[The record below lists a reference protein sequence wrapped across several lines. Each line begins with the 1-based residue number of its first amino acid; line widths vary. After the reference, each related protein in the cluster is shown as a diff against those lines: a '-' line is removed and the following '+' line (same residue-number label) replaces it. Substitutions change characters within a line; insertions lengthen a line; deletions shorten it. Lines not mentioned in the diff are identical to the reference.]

1 MKGLNFKKI
10 LCSMLLVALI
20 CQMGVSSVVAETND
34 IKPVEH
40 EVVEET
46 VDEEVP
52 VEISTTE
59 NFYYIS
65 DLDYV
70 SENRWSY
77 SSWGEI
83 KKDTNIDGVEIKAND
98 YMALVEKDIVAC
110 KPNKLDAVKVC
121 LDKLVDEDSELI
133 TLLVGEDVVDE
144 EVEEIESYIE
154 DNFDAEVDIIEGKQ
168 PVYSF
173 IIGVE

>member
-52 VEISTTE
+52 HQ
-59 NFYYIS
+59 
-65 DLDYV
+65 L
-70 SENRWSY
+70 
-77 SSWGEI
+77 
-83 KKDTNIDGVEIKAND
+83 
-98 YMALVEKDIVAC
+98 
-110 KPNKLDAVKVC
+110 
-121 LDKLVDEDSELI
+121 
-133 TLLVGEDVVDE
+133 
-144 EVEEIESYIE
+144 
-154 DNFDAEVDIIEGKQ
+154 
-168 PVYSF
+168 
-173 IIGVE
+173 

>member
-1 MKGLNFKKI
+1 
-10 LCSMLLVALI
+10 MLLVALI

-77 SSWGEI
+77 PGWGEI
-83 KKDTNIDGVEIKAND
+83 KKDTNIDGDTIS
-98 YMALVEKDIVAC
+98 L
-110 KPNKLDAVKVC
+110 
-121 LDKLVDEDSELI
+121 LI
-133 TLLVGEDVVDE
+133 D
-144 EVEEIESYIE
+144 
-154 DNFDAEVDIIEGKQ
+154 
-168 PVYSF
+168 
-173 IIGVE
+173 

>member
-65 DLDYV
+65 DANFLIDV
-70 SENRWSY
+70 SYRLFPS
-77 SSWGEI
+77 
-83 KKDTNIDGVEIKAND
+83 
-98 YMALVEKDIVAC
+98 
-110 KPNKLDAVKVC
+110 
-121 LDKLVDEDSELI
+121 
-133 TLLVGEDVVDE
+133 
-144 EVEEIESYIE
+144 
-154 DNFDAEVDIIEGKQ
+154 
-168 PVYSF
+168 
-173 IIGVE
+173 

>member
-1 MKGLNFKKI
+1 
-10 LCSMLLVALI
+10 
-20 CQMGVSSVVAETND
+20 MGVSSVVAETND

-77 SSWGEI
+77 SSWG
-83 KKDTNIDGVEIKAND
+83 
-98 YMALVEKDIVAC
+98 
-110 KPNKLDAVKVC
+110 
-121 LDKLVDEDSELI
+121 
-133 TLLVGEDVVDE
+133 
-144 EVEEIESYIE
+144 
-154 DNFDAEVDIIEGKQ
+154 
-168 PVYSF
+168 
-173 IIGVE
+173 